1 MYFHHILTIFSVCLL
16 SIIHSLYVLRLRDFV
31 HMVFTAQGIGSKQP
45 AWRTDFHA
53 RTDIAQTPFSQ
64 LCMRLKMTFLHYWQN
79 KPKSQIKICYS
90 VSDSTHMSSRVQG
103 FEPLVHLGWKL
114 HQIISQSNRS
124 SPVYMGMKLVR
135 KKKSL
140 KVSIMML

>member
-1 MYFHHILTIFSVCLL
+1 MYFDHIFCLFIEYYKFTL
-16 SIIHSLYVLRLRDFV
+16 CIKIASSCC
-31 HMVFTAQGIGSKQP
+31 HMVFTAQVTGSNQP
-45 AWRTDFHA
+45 AWRTDFHS

-64 LCMRLKMTFLHYWQN
+64 LCVRIKMSFLRYWQN
-79 KPKSQIKICYS
+79 KPKSQIKMFVILWATELTCPL
-90 VSDSTHMSSRVQG
+90 RVQG

-135 KKKSL
+135 KKMSL
-140 KVSIMML
+140 TVSIMML